1 MKIKTMRK
9 QMEKI
14 EKIKKNRRKKL
25 IKLEY
30 FIIN

>member
-1 MKIKTMRK
+1 MKIKTIRK
-9 QMEKI
+9 KMEKTK
-14 EKIKKNRRKKL
+14 KIKKNRRKKL